1 MLRTLAFVA
10 AIVLAAGAASAQ
22 KIDANG
28 RCHAANGQ
36 FAKAEVCGG
45 ASKTTTTTK
54 TTSTKTETATTAPA
68 GATST
73 TTKCRDDKGHFM
85 KCGVAPAAASA
96 KADAGPYK
104 LDAKGKCHDAK
115 GKMAKKEM
123 CKV

>member
-36 FAKAEVCGG
+36 FAKA
-45 ASKTTTTTK
+45 
-54 TTSTKTETATTAPA
+54 
-68 GATST
+68 
-73 TTKCRDDKGHFM
+73 
-85 KCGVAPAAASA
+85 
-96 KADAGPYK
+96 DAGPYK